1 MKMPFVNIQLKEGRS
16 EEQKAKLA
24 KEILDLMEDTGFAS
38 REAVQIIFEDMK
50 DEDYYSG
57 KHH

>member
-1 MKMPFVNIQLKEGRS
+1 MPFVNIQLKEGRS

-24 KEILDLMEDTGFAS
+24 KEILDLMEDTSFAS

>member
-1 MKMPFVNIQLKEGRS
+1 MPFVNIQLKEGHS

>member
-1 MKMPFVNIQLKEGRS
+1 MPFVNIQLKEGRS